1 MKGPLLS
8 KSGHITIIGD
18 SSSTDE
24 QTPLKVVQ
32 SCHPCTQERFW
43 NSIEFAVSLVQI
55 VAAIVVLTRA
65 KGEHLETTRIIG
77 YACGCIGDVGTTQIL
92 SQR

>member
-1 MKGPLLS
+1 MVISQSLAILHQLMS
-8 KSGHITIIGD
+8 KHH
-18 SSSTDE
+18 
-24 QTPLKVVQ
+24 LKVVQ

-65 KGEHLETTRIIG
+65 KGEHPETTRIIG